1 MSNPAGHPPTLRH
14 DPGNTVAV
22 QHGVYASSNRVLAP
36 RAREIADAL
45 MAAPHT
51 VALDTL
57 AAEEIGALLARIEA
71 LDAALEDRKPGS
83 KGTATLLDLRLRASA
98 RLERWLREFGAT
110 PAARADWAAQLGRG
124 GLAAEI
130 ARRRDAQEGGNT

>member
-1 MSNPAGHPPTLRH
+1 
-14 DPGNTVAV
+14 
-22 QHGVYASSNRVLAP
+22 LAP

-51 VALDTL
+51 VPLDQL

-71 LDAALEDRKPGS
+71 LDAALENRQPGS

-98 RLERWLREFGAT
+98 RLERWLREFGPHQLHARSGRHNSAAVDWPPRDCTT
-110 PAARADWAAQLGRG
+110 P
-124 GLAAEI
+124 
-130 ARRRDAQEGGNT
+130 RRRAR

>member
-1 MSNPAGHPPTLRH
+1 MPSESNLLPSH
-14 DPGNTVAV
+14 PGNRNAV
-22 QHGVYASSNRVLAP
+22 KHGLYSAGERVLAP

-51 VALDTL
+51 VALDQL
-57 AAEEIGALLARIEA
+57 AADEIGALLARIEA
-71 LDAALEDRKPGS
+71 LDTALDKRQPGS

-124 GLAAEI
+124 GLA
-130 ARRRDAQEGGNT
+130 